1 MAGIRNALQLRTA
14 QTQTLSMT
22 PQLQQAIKLL
32 QLSSIE
38 LEQEIQQ
45 VLEENPFL
53 EKVSSDSND
62 ESLEALEEKEQSD
75 SDGFGKPAIPPYC
88 RR

>member
-53 EKVSSDSND
+53 EKV
-62 ESLEALEEKEQSD
+62 
-75 SDGFGKPAIPPYC
+75 
-88 RR
+88 